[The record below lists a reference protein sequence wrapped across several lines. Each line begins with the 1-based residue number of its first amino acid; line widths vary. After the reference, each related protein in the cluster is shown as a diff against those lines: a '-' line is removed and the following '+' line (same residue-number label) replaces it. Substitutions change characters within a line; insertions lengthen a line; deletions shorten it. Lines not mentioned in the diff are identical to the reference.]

1 MSEERMCTHLAS
13 GKTLCADRGT
23 PPSPIDGIILLY
35 VAGERLVSA
44 VRKEEQ
50 GGRLSSDSCVPDRHG
65 WPRSIWMQ
73 QPWTNMMYTSSPA
86 NGCHQSLPHH
96 GDRR

>member
-1 MSEERMCTHLAS
+1 MCTHLAS

-50 GGRLSSDSCVPDRHG
+50 GGRLSSDSCVPDRQWMAQVHLDAAALDQHDVYIFSSQ
-65 WPRSIWMQ
+65 WVPSIPPS
-73 QPWTNMMYTSSPA
+73 PW
-86 NGCHQSLPHH
+86 
-96 GDRR
+96 